1 MNSLRHV
8 SESHHAPC
16 LRSCVHLTICSREVQ
31 RPGAAFSIDPKR
43 ETPSPH
49 GPFTRSRVRMP
60 PITLRKKGCCPRSV
74 SSFPAWS
81 RHRSPRDRGPFSWP
95 ASPENVPNTIDNES
109 AHEQHTN
116 RSLPSLIHM
125 EHKYEVDRLKHVN
138 NTWHGPATCRQSH
151 RFDSHDAKAH

>member
-1 MNSLRHV
+1 MVL
-8 SESHHAPC
+8 
-16 LRSCVHLTICSREVQ
+16 
-31 RPGAAFSIDPKR
+31 
-43 ETPSPH
+43 
-49 GPFTRSRVRMP
+49 SRVRRP
-60 PITLRKKGCCPRSV
+60 PITLRKGCCPRSV

-138 NTWHGPATCRQSH
+138 NTWHGPATCRQAH
-151 RFDSHDAKAH
+151 RFDSHDAKSTLKASRVSHHGASVNQMAEPERSHVMVATIPLAAVVFPIAS